1 MDNAVILRGIK
12 AIAGALAAA
21 GLLSACSAGE
31 QAVRFDDGSL
41 QADARLEE
49 ILDAV
54 SQQDIDALE
63 AMFSEAAL
71 CQTDDFSQQ
80 AESLYRLV
88 QGDVESWERT
98 GFTSAASTEDGEKN
112 TENVSWYDVTT
123 AQTTYAFCIIEC
135 VEDTENPDNVGLYML
150 AATEKSEEDS
160 KFTYWQDMQ
169 VPGICIP

>member
-54 SQQDIDALE
+54 SQQDIDAME
-63 AMFSEAAL
+63 AMFS
-71 CQTDDFSQQ
+71 
-80 AESLYRLV
+80 
-88 QGDVESWERT
+88 
-98 GFTSAASTEDGEKN
+98 
-112 TENVSWYDVTT
+112 
-123 AQTTYAFCIIEC
+123 
-135 VEDTENPDNVGLYML
+135 
-150 AATEKSEEDS
+150 
-160 KFTYWQDMQ
+160 
-169 VPGICIP
+169 

>member
-21 GLLSACSAGE
+21 ELLSACSAGE

-98 GFTSAASTEDGEKN
+98 GFTSAASTEDGEKIGRAH
-112 TENVSWYDVTT
+112 V
-123 AQTTYAFCIIEC
+123 
-135 VEDTENPDNVGLYML
+135 
-150 AATEKSEEDS
+150 
-160 KFTYWQDMQ
+160 
-169 VPGICIP
+169 